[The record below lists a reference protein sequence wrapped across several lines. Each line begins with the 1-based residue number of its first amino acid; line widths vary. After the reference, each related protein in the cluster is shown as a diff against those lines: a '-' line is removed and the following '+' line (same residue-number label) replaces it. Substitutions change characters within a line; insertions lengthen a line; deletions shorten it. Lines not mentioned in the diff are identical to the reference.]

1 MNAKLKMFLF
11 KFRYVLILLIV
22 MAALTIA
29 TPRFFSAN
37 NFLNILWSV
46 SVVGIIS
53 MGATFVILN
62 GKIDLSVGQI
72 AALTGITA
80 TILVKSGTSV
90 LVSILA
96 AVAVGVLCGMCNG
109 FFVACLKVP

>member
-62 GKIDLSVGQI
+62 GNVCPGIHSGSSGSRCALRNVQRIFCCLS
-72 AALTGITA
+72 
-80 TILVKSGTSV
+80 
-90 LVSILA
+90 
-96 AVAVGVLCGMCNG
+96 
-109 FFVACLKVP
+109 